1 MIKVH
6 MDEDNW
12 LFRQGMVWYGD
23 ANAKFCMPMSFS
35 SSILCRIPTAL
46 GSKTTN
52 SLDEVDA
59 PEYVYSSTKYD
70 RACLRDHR
78 FWMLLASLLCH
89 WEERPHWLHVLS
101 IIFPVVVSHFLQHFV
116 DASLVQSSLF
126 NKSARCK
133 AKHRVGCVTD

>member
-1 MIKVH
+1 MKTIGCSVK
-6 MDEDNW
+6 
-12 LFRQGMVWYGD
+12 VWYGN

-35 SSILCRIPTAL
+35 SSTLYGIPTAL
-46 GSKTTN
+46 RSKIPN
-52 SLDEVDA
+52 SSDEVDA
-59 PEYVYSSTKYD
+59 SEYVYSSTKYD

-78 FWMLLASLLCH
+78 FWMLLASRLCH
-89 WEERPHWLHVLS
+89 GEERPYWLHVLS